1 MCCLSLQ
8 EQLSRWEAEQPHPA
22 SDGPTQQDEDEKEE
36 LPKVR
41 FCLLTI
47 Q

>member
-8 EQLSRWEAEQPHPA
+8 KQLIRREAEKSHPA
-22 SDGPTQQDEDEKEE
+22 SDGPKQHDEEEKEE

-41 FCLLTI
+41 FCCLTF